1 MLIVKVETLHLDHA
15 WHKMILT
22 LFLVSLRLN
31 IKLLYLFLYLLSVSL
46 YKWKSSR
53 SIFFA
58 SSEALSTEMFKSES
72 FNLKCRKCT
81 WAIMK
86 CPDLKKKKVTCTQL
100 SKVLKNWPLYED
112 FFQRITHTSPDCLQR
127 HGFLWRQGWS
137 LMFWLLFHRDTCEDR
152 VTKSTEWGKICRHT
166 TFIQHRLCLQK
177 LFNPKPNNNKF

>member
-72 FNLKCRKCT
+72 FNLKCGKCT
-81 WAIMK
+81 RAIIK
-86 CPDLKKKKVTCTQL
+86 CPDFKKCNMHTTVESVEKLTSVRGFLSENHAHFSWLPPETRVSLKPRMEPY
-100 SKVLKNWPLYED
+100 VLTLV
-112 FFQRITHTSPDCLQR
+112 SLR
-127 HGFLWRQGWS
+127 HLWRQSDKIHWVSGEES
-137 LMFWLLFHRDTCEDR
+137 VVIKKHLFHTD
-152 VTKSTEWGKICRHT
+152 
-166 TFIQHRLCLQK
+166 FA
-177 LFNPKPNNNKF
+177 